1 MYGNYLD
8 VANKFQEEIIAL
20 GGQIKFSAKVE
31 KIKHLK
37 NQEVLTL
44 SSGEKLNGEV
54 IISTAGLYS
63 DKVTEKLGINLD
75 KRRIIPFKG
84 EYYKL
89 KPSYRYLVNG
99 LIYPVPNPKLP
110 FLGVHFTKMI
120 NGEVEAGPNAVLAL
134 AREGYKKGSINLRD
148 LYEALSYR
156 GMQKFLLKY
165 PLTSSKEY
173 IRSFSKFFFTKSL
186 QKLIPD
192 LKSYMLTESSAGI
205 RAQLM
210 NNKGE
215 LEQDFVIKVK
225 KNLISI
231 LNAPSPAATSS
242 LSIAK
247 YIFNY
252 ITN

>member
-1 MYGNYLD
+1 MSKLNLNNCPRRKYLKYLD

-75 KRRIIPFKG
+75 KKRIIPFKG

-99 LIYPVPNPKLP
+99 LIYQCLIQNFH
-110 FLGVHFTKMI
+110 FLEFI
-120 NGEVEAGPNAVLAL
+120 
-134 AREGYKKGSINLRD
+134 
-148 LYEALSYR
+148 
-156 GMQKFLLKY
+156 LLK
-165 PLTSSKEY
+165 
-173 IRSFSKFFFTKSL
+173 
-186 QKLIPD
+186 
-192 LKSYMLTESSAGI
+192 
-205 RAQLM
+205 
-210 NNKGE
+210 
-215 LEQDFVIKVK
+215 
-225 KNLISI
+225 
-231 LNAPSPAATSS
+231 
-242 LSIAK
+242 
-247 YIFNY
+247 
-252 ITN
+252 